1 MSKPNPH
8 TKINTPS
15 IAVTITE
22 TIQETPSVKTFRFD
36 RKFPSEAGQFVM
48 VWVPRVDE
56 VPMALS
62 SNDSITVQKVGD
74 ATEALFALSQGE
86 QIGIRGPYGNGFPT
100 TGRTLAVA
108 GGIGAAPLFPMA
120 MAGRV
125 TTFLL
130 GARTAEE
137 LPFRTA
143 LQRCTNLQI
152 ATDDGSAG
160 YHGFVPALFDGLD
173 LDVYDQICVCGPEL
187 MMKVVLDRLTAKQV
201 LDRTYFSLHR
211 YMKCGVGV
219 CGSCCIDPEGVCVCR
234 EGPVFSGERLIQSEF
249 GNYSRNASGQRV
261 HLGRR

>member
-1 MSKPNPH
+1 
-8 TKINTPS
+8 
-15 IAVTITE
+15 
-22 TIQETPSVKTFRFD
+22 
-36 RKFPSEAGQFVM
+36 
-48 VWVPRVDE
+48 
-56 VPMALS
+56 
-62 SNDSITVQKVGD
+62 
-74 ATEALFALSQGE
+74 
-86 QIGIRGPYGNGFPT
+86 
-100 TGRTLAVA
+100 
-108 GGIGAAPLFPMA
+108 MA

-130 GARTAEE
+130 GARTADE

-143 LQRCTNLQI
+143 LQRRTDLRI

-160 YHGFVPALFDGLD
+160 ASRFCAGLFEGGHLASYRPDLRLRTGVDDESGARPAHCPG
-173 LDVYDQICVCGPEL
+173 
-187 MMKVVLDRLTAKQV
+187 V